1 MSRREQPGC
10 ERYLLPCLSCFE
22 SFFGFRLVVCLT
34 TESEA
39 TLIARR
45 LFAGYI
51 REMETEW
58 RDCRGKA
65 AMELEGGKTSE
76 DIHYLGLQRKR
87 Y

>member
-1 MSRREQPGC
+1 MRGENNQAVKDTPICILFRI
-10 ERYLLPCLSCFE
+10 
-22 SFFGFRLVVCLT
+22 FGFRLDLVVCLT

-76 DIHYLGLQRKR
+76 DIHYLGLGRKR